1 MYEQIF
7 SSSCMEFLPW
17 YKTFTLSV
25 QDKCANC
32 TRVYK
37 GTYINGFQIHLKSF
51 PFCKDEVHSSD
62 TFLDH
67 ALIPFNII
75 TSYMF
80 IG

>member
-7 SSSCMEFLPW
+7 SSSVEFLPR
-17 YKTFTLSV
+17 YKTFTLNV
-25 QDKCANC
+25 QGKCANC

-37 GTYINGFQIHLKSF
+37 GTYIKEFQIHLKSF
-51 PFCKDEVHSSD
+51 PFCKDEGHSSD

-67 ALIPFNII
+67 ALIPFNFI
-75 TSYMF
+75 TSYIF